1 MAKGTI
7 LVVEDD
13 RSLADVLSYNLRQE
27 GYEVHLAHDGQDAI
41 TQVQIK
47 QPDLVV
53 LDLMLPVVDGLEVCR
68 QIRANQSTRDTL
80 VIMLTA
86 KEEESDELIGFTI
99 GANDYVTKPFSVKVL
114 LQRIKVLERS
124 HSKRVIDEDVVSHQN
139 LTIDRARHK
148 ASVNKVPL
156 DLTRTE
162 FRLLDTL
169 VRQPGRVFQRSELID
184 ASLGKNT
191 VVLERTIDV
200 HIRALRKKLHDS
212 ANLIET
218 VRGVGYRFR
227 DSHSEQLPDE

>member
-1 MAKGTI
+1 MSKTRVLI
-7 LVVEDD
+7 VEDD
-13 RSLADVLSYNLRQE
+13 RSLAEVLTYNLEQN
-27 GYEVHLAHDGQDAI
+27 GFEVIVSHDGQDGLTRA
-41 TQVQIK
+41 Q
-47 QPDLVV
+47 
-53 LDLMLPVVDGLEVCR
+53 LDLPNIVILDVMLPVLDGHEVCR
-68 QIRANQSTRDTL
+68 RLRAAAATRHTRIL
-80 VIMLTA
+80 MLTA
-86 KEEESDELIGFTI
+86 KSEESDELIGFAL
-99 GANDYVTKPFSVKVL
+99 GADDYVTKPFSVKVL

-124 HSKRVIDEDVVSHQN
+124 HSKRAVDEDVVSHQN
-139 LTIDRARHK
+139 LIIDRACHK
-148 ASVNKVPL
+148 VAVNEIPL

-200 HIRALRKKLHDS
+200 HIRALRKKLGDS

-227 DSHSEQLPDE
+227 DSHSEDLPGA